1 MELWRRL
8 FFLLRRKQFDCDLDE
23 EMRFHLEMKA
33 RKNRE
38 AGVEAEEAGYAAR
51 RSFGNALLLREKSRD
66 AWGWQAVETLAQDV
80 RFALRMMRKNPVFA
94 TVAVLVLA
102 FGIGANTA
110 IFSAINALVLDAFP
124 FPEPDRLMSV
134 QASHATNWTTATGY
148 REFLDWREQ
157 NTVFEGMAIVPWVGT
172 YTLTGNGEP
181 QRVTGGETNA
191 SFSRVLGVQPLLGR
205 FFTEEETGP
214 GAQRLAVLSYAA
226 WQKRFGARGDIL
238 GRALLLDEAPY
249 TVIGVMPSWFALPGI
264 KTCEF
269 WAPLRDNPATSRG
282 NHQYQVIARLKPG
295 IPIARAQADMSAI
308 ARRNE
313 QLYPW
318 ANKGWG
324 IVVTPLARSLD
335 KRAATPLTVLFATV
349 VLVLLLACV
358 NLAGLMLARA
368 SGRVKEMTVRASLG
382 ASRMRIVR
390 QMLTESVLLSIIG
403 GGAGLIFARW
413 LMDVLRRTAPAGLG
427 LDAALR
433 LDSRVLGFTLAAS
446 VFTGVVFGLAP
457 AWYGSRTGLS
467 PALTTG
473 RGTASGT
480 RSRGRLLGALV
491 TGEVA
496 LAVVLLAGA
505 GLLVKDLV
513 SVLHLETGV
522 RVEHVLTFALDLP
535 RSMYSTPQRTSSFY
549 GELLSRLRA
558 SPGVQ
563 SAAAVMTLPMTGGY
577 SGSRFEIEGRPTPA
591 DLEGARAQDNISTP
605 GYFRTMGIPLLLGRD
620 FDERDTATSPPV
632 MIITQE
638 FARRFFPNEDPI
650 GKRIQTR
657 DWRTIVGVVGSVK
670 HQQPWRL
677 PQPMMYVPHAQ
688 DPGGFM
694 WVTVRTVGDP
704 EKLATALRGTVRSLD
719 RDLPV
724 LSMRTMREVVSDSVN
739 EPRLLA
745 LFLAGFAG
753 FALVLAATG
762 IYGVVAYSVSQ
773 RTHEMGV
780 RIALGAS
787 YGHVLALVAKKAAV
801 LAATGVLIGVPAA
814 LGVSRLIGSLLHGT
828 SPLDITVFV
837 GVAAVLLAVA
847 LAASYIPARRAA
859 RIDPMEALRCE

>member
-8 FFLLRRKQFDCDLDE
+8 GFLLRRRRFDRDLEE
-23 EMRFHLEMKA
+23 EMRFHLEMKS

-38 AGVEAEEAGYAAR
+38 AGVEAEEAEYAAR

-66 AWGWQAVETLAQDV
+66 AWGWRAVETLAQDV
-80 RFALRMMRKNPVFA
+80 RFTLRMMRKNPAFTA
-94 TVAVLVLA
+94 VAILVLA
-102 FGIGANTA
+102 LGIGANTA
-110 IFSAINALVLDAFP
+110 IFSMVQALLLNPYP
-124 FPEPDRLMSV
+124 FPEPDQLMSV
-134 QASHATNWTTATGY
+134 QATHRTSWTTATGY
-148 REFLDWREQ
+148 REFLDWQQQ
-157 NTVFEGMAIVPWVGT
+157 NTVFEDMAIVPWTAT

-181 QRVTGGETNA
+181 QRLIGGETTA
-191 SFSRVLGVQPLLGR
+191 SFFEVLGVQPLFGR
-205 FFTEEETGP
+205 FFTEQETGL
-214 GAQRLAVLSYAA
+214 GSQRLVLLSYAA
-226 WQKRFGARGDIL
+226 WQNRFGGRADIL
-238 GRALLLDEAPY
+238 GRKVVLNETPY
-249 TVIGVMPSWFALPGI
+249 TVIGVMPSRFAFPGRT
-264 KTCEF
+264 TCEF
-269 WAPLRDNPATSRG
+269 WTPLRDDPVNSRG
-282 NHQYQVIARLKPG
+282 NHQYSVIARLKAG

-324 IVVTPLARSLD
+324 VVVSPLARTLA
-335 KRAATPLTVLFATV
+335 KQAAAPLAVLFATV

-368 SGRVKEMTVRASLG
+368 SGRVKEMTIRVALG
-382 ASRMRIVR
+382 ASRLRIVR
-390 QMLTESVLLSIIG
+390 QMLTESVLLSIVG
-403 GGAGLIFARW
+403 ACAGLVFANW
-413 LMDVLRRTAPAGLG
+413 LMEVLRKATPAGLG

-433 LDSRVLGFTLAAS
+433 LDSRVLEFTFAAS
-446 VFTGVVFGLAP
+446 VLTGVVFGLAP
-457 AWYGSRTGLS
+457 ALYGSRSGLS
-467 PALTTG
+467 PALTT
-473 RGTASGT
+473 RAESATGTP
-480 RSRGRLLGALV
+480 SRGRLLGALV
-491 TGEVA
+491 AGEVA
-496 LAVVLLAGA
+496 LAVVLLVGA
-505 GLLVKDLV
+505 GLLVKDLMT
-513 SVLHLETGV
+513 VLHLDTGV
-522 RVEHVLTFALDLP
+522 RAEHVLTFALDLP
-535 RSMYSTPQRTSSFY
+535 HSMYSTPQRTSSFY
-549 GELLSRLRA
+549 EELLSRLRA
-558 SPGVQ
+558 SPGIQ
-563 SAAAVMTLPMTGGY
+563 SAAAVGTLPMTGGY
-577 SGSRFEIEGRPTPA
+577 SGSRFEIEGHPEPA

-605 GYFRTMGIPLLLGRD
+605 GYFRTIGIRLLLGRD
-620 FDERDTATSPPV
+620 FDERDTATSHPV
-632 MIITQE
+632 MIVNEE
-638 FARRFFPNEDPI
+638 FARRFFPSEDPI

-694 WVTVRTVGDP
+694 WVTVRTAGDP
-704 EKLATALRGTVRSLD
+704 EKLALAVRGTVRSLD
-719 RDLPV
+719 LNLPV

-739 EPRLLA
+739 GPRLLA
-745 LFLAGFAG
+745 SFLAGFAG

-787 YGHVLALVAKKAAV
+787 YRDVLALVAKKAAV

-828 SPLDITVFV
+828 RPLDITVFV
-837 GVAAVLLAVA
+837 SVPAVLLAVA
-847 LAASYIPARRAA
+847 LAASYVPARRAA